1 MQALIESQKSLVS
14 RLEEHISVLE
24 DTVERQEKLI
34 TFMRNRQAKMLDRT
48 EHQEKIINEALELI
62 KEIKESV

>member
-1 MQALIESQKSLVS
+1 MQALIEAQKLLRL

-34 TFMRNRQAKMLDRT
+34 TFMRNRQAKMLDKT
-48 EHQEKIINEALELI
+48 KHQEKI
-62 KEIKESV
+62 